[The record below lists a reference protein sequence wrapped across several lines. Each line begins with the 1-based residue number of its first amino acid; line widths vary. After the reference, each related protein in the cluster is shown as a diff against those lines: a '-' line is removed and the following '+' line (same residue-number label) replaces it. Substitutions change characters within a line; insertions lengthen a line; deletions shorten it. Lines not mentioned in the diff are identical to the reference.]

1 MSSLPH
7 INLRLRFKVALYESP
22 LYSQANCK
30 LRNNNKKR
38 QISYT
43 AELTYTSLPAIKI
56 AQLTIAFSKDT

>member
-1 MSSLPH
+1 MTSLPH
-7 INLRLRFKVALYESP
+7 IKTVFQSSSVWIPP
-22 LYSQANCK
+22 LFPSK
-30 LRNNNKKR
+30 LQIKKQQQKR